1 MRALEPRLAPEPAPS
16 SLNPPPLPLPLPLA
30 NQLFLPLSYCGSAGV
45 RGVDLPKEEAL
56 QAAAR
61 AAVSWAVLRVA
72 DAGGG
77 ERAMTARFGVQ
88 DSVTAHAL
96 SDAVE
101 DAIGEAVTERGDG
114 ALSPLF
120 EVAEPP
126 PKARER
132 WAV

>member
-1 MRALEPRLAPEPAPS
+1 MPLPRS
-16 SLNPPPLPLPLPLA
+16 PPLIR
-30 NQLFLPLSYCGSAGV
+30 LSFSSSSPCRPSGSAGV
-45 RGVDLPKEEAL
+45 RGVDLPRDEAL

-61 AAVSWAVLRVA
+61 AAVSWAVLRGAAVA

-77 ERAMTARFGVQ
+77 GRAMTARFGVQ

-101 DAIGEAVTERGDG
+101 DAIGEAVAERGAGGG

-120 EVAEPP
+120 QAAEPP
-126 PKARER
+126 PKASER

>member
-1 MRALEPRLAPEPAPS
+1 M
-16 SLNPPPLPLPLPLA
+16 
-30 NQLFLPLSYCGSAGV
+30 
-45 RGVDLPKEEAL
+45 RGVDLPRDEAL

-61 AAVSWAVLRVA
+61 AAVSWAVLRGAAVA

-77 ERAMTARFGVQ
+77 GRAMTARFGVQ

-101 DAIGEAVTERGDG
+101 DAIGEAVAERGAGGG

-120 EVAEPP
+120 QAAEPP
-126 PKARER
+126 PKASER